1 MVPLPLGASLSYI
14 CEFPVGTSMECPS
27 CKEAIVGTKVPKEGQ
42 FICYPND
49 TEGGSSVTQIGSS
62 GSLPSN

>member
-1 MVPLPLGASLSYI
+1 MYVYNQ
-14 CEFPVGTSMECPS
+14 VCPS

-49 TEGGSSVTQIGSS
+49 TERLV
-62 GSLPSN
+62 LLHK